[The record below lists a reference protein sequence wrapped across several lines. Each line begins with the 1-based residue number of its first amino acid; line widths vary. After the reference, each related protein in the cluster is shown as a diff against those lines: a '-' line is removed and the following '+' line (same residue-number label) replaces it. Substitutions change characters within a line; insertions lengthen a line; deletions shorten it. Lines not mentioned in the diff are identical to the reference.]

1 MSDKC
6 QTKILEIAESL
17 HTFAIK
23 NARYEEIP
31 IYNNVSL
38 HRCDD
43 LGIRS

>member
-6 QTKILEIAESL
+6 QTIFLVIAEFL

-23 NARYEEIP
+23 NVWYEEIP
-31 IYNNVSL
+31 VYNNVSL